1 MGQSIQNQV
10 WVITLELHP
19 QQQEPWPRVT
29 VYWFLCEVMAMSKT
43 SWIKRIAL
51 LLSFS
56 VPAATAVKA
65 EPVTIGQKA
74 PDFELKTEEGKAFRL
89 SSRLGAWTVLYF
101 YPKADTPG
109 CTKQACAY
117 RDAIQKIRDE
127 NAEVFGISTDNV
139 AAIASFHKKHHLSFT
154 LLADDTGAVT
164 ESYGVKMPLVNLAK
178 RWTFVVDPEG
188 VIRDIN
194 SDVDPA
200 SDAQTVAS
208 RIRTLKQQ

>member
-1 MGQSIQNQV
+1 MDLRPLQP
-10 WVITLELHP
+10 P
-19 QQQEPWPRVT
+19 QLNQEPWRRLK
-29 VYWFLCEVMAMSKT
+29 VYLFLSEDTAMAKT

-56 VPAATAVKA
+56 VPAANAVKA
-65 EPVTIGQKA
+65 EPVSVGQKA
-74 PDFELKTEEGKAFRL
+74 PDFELNTEQGKPFRL

-139 AAIASFHKKHHLSFT
+139 AAIESFHKKYHLSFT

-178 RWTFVVDPEG
+178 RWTFIVDPQG

-200 SDAQTVAS
+200 SDAATVAA
-208 RIRTLKQQ
+208 RIRTLKQ

>member
-1 MGQSIQNQV
+1 M
-10 WVITLELHP
+10 
-19 QQQEPWPRVT
+19 
-29 VYWFLCEVMAMSKT
+29 
-43 SWIKRIAL
+43 
-51 LLSFS
+51 
-56 VPAATAVKA
+56 
-65 EPVTIGQKA
+65 
-74 PDFELKTEEGKAFRL
+74 
-89 SSRLGAWTVLYF
+89 LYF

-117 RDAIQKIRDE
+117 RDAIKKIRDE

-139 AAIASFHKKHHLSFT
+139 AAIESFHKKHHLSFT

-178 RWTFVVDPEG
+178 RWTFIVDPQG

-200 SDAQTVAS
+200 SDADTVAS
-208 RIRTLKQQ
+208 RIRTLKQ

>member
-1 MGQSIQNQV
+1 MD
-10 WVITLELHP
+10 LHP
-19 QQQEPWPRVT
+19 LQPPQQNQEPWRRLK
-29 VYWFLCEVMAMSKT
+29 VYLFLSEDTAMAKT

-56 VPAATAVKA
+56 VPAANAVKA
-65 EPVTIGQKA
+65 EPVSVGQKA
-74 PDFELKTEEGKAFRL
+74 PDFELNTEQGKPFRL

-127 NAEVFGISTDNV
+127 NAEVFGISTDHV
-139 AAIASFHKKHHLSFT
+139 AAIESFHQKYHLSFT
-154 LLADDTGAVT
+154 LLADDTGVVT

-178 RWTFVVDPEG
+178 RWTFIVDPQG

-200 SDAQTVAS
+200 SDAATVAA
-208 RIRTLKQQ
+208 RIRTLKQ